1 MSTPHA
7 PGSRRAP
14 RWAVAVLAA
23 AALVTVGCSVAG
35 PGAGGQNSA
44 APLLAALPGASTT
57 VLQPL
62 GTADPSPK
70 TQRPSEPALL
80 AVAGVR
86 VGNHQGFDRVVVDL
100 EGDGDPGWYVAYTS
114 APMVGTTGRALAV
127 SGNAFL
133 NINVDG
139 TVPPAELNLEGPVTV
154 DRSGATGNVVEA
166 VPAGTFDGRSQI
178 VVGLRS
184 EAPYSVQV
192 LEDPKRL
199 VIDIVQK

>member
-1 MSTPHA
+1 MNFDSFPQ
-7 PGSRRAP
+7 RR
-14 RWAVAVLAA
+14 RLLAGMVA
-23 AALVTVGCSVAG
+23 AALSASLAGCAG
-35 PGAGGQNSA
+35 ISPGTSA
-44 APLLAALPGASTT
+44 NGTAPAPLLAGVSMPSTSA
-57 VLQPL
+57 LQPL

-86 VGNHQGFDRVVVDL
+86 IGNHQGFDRVVVDL
-100 EGDGDPGWYVAYTS
+100 EGDGDPGWYVDYTS
-114 APMVGTTGRALAV
+114 TPMHGTVGRPLTV

-133 NINVDG
+133 NINIDG
-139 TVPPAELNLEGPVTV
+139 TVPPSQLGIDTSMPVE
-154 DRSGATGNVVEA
+154 RYSATGNIVDVVNG
-166 VPAGTFDGRSQI
+166 GTYEGRSQV

-199 VIDIVQK
+199 VIDIVQN

>member
-1 MSTPHA
+1 MPST
-7 PGSRRAP
+7 
-14 RWAVAVLAA
+14 
-23 AALVTVGCSVAG
+23 
-35 PGAGGQNSA
+35 SA
-44 APLLAALPGASTT
+44 
-57 VLQPL
+57 LQPL

-86 VGNHQGFDRVVVDL
+86 IGNHQGFDRVVVDL
-100 EGDGDPGWYVAYTS
+100 EGDGDPGWFVDYTS
-114 APMVGTTGRALAV
+114 TPMQGTIGRALAV

-133 NINVDG
+133 NINIDG
-139 TVPPAELNLEGPVTV
+139 TIPPSQLGIDTAMPVE
-154 DRSGATGNVVEA
+154 RNGATGNIVDVVNG
-166 VPAGTFDGRSQI
+166 GTYEGRSQV

-199 VIDIVQK
+199 VIDIVQN